1 MTSILLNFFP
11 IVLVVSILL
20 FVVVIG
26 QRRKADLE
34 TRLSDASPLRRF
46 FRGPFGL
53 PVILFLIFLVIALIN
68 HHF

>member
-1 MTSILLNFFP
+1 MHLFLLNFLP
-11 IVLVVSILL
+11 IVLVVAILL

-26 QRRKADLE
+26 QRRKVDLE
-34 TRLSDASPLRRF
+34 TRLREASPIRRF

-53 PVILFLIFLVIALIN
+53 PLILIVIWLVVSLIQ